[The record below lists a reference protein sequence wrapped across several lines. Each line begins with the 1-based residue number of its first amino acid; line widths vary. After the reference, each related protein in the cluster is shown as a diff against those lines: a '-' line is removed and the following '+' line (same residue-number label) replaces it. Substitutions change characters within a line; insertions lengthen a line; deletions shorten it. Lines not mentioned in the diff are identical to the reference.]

1 MRAKPSCEAGA
12 CRPSALS
19 DKRSG
24 VIARWSAIL
33 LSGTAAVAL
42 SMGQP
47 ANAIVINDQVAAAAG
62 GIANYSDG
70 GNQFPNVVSLFS
82 ASLFSVAGFGS
93 FCTGS
98 LINSRTI
105 LTAAHCFVPNVP
117 NLIPSISSAPIA
129 GPGAGITSFVRNPGW
144 TNPIND
150 IAVISLAQPI
160 TNVTPVKLLTLQPG
174 QPGFPS
180 VGTTITMVGY
190 GQQGTGSSQPAGAW
204 FPIPANS
211 GNPPPAGLQTMP
223 DDRRRM
229 ATSSLGLY
237 GVPFYFPGVNQPF
250 FVSQFQTNPQNQF
263 PNLPNNNLQ
272 VFPATPLEG
281 GTAGG
286 DSGGPL
292 FAVIDGQ
299 LVQIGLVRGGRD
311 TLLFYCAGPGGPQ
324 NPVVCP
330 DQNNPGVGVT
340 GLVGGNVYGE
350 FSDWTPINLFL
361 QWIN

>member
-1 MRAKPSCEAGA
+1 M
-12 CRPSALS
+12 
-19 DKRSG
+19 
-24 VIARWSAIL
+24 
-33 LSGTAAVAL
+33 
-42 SMGQP
+42 
-47 ANAIVINDQVAAAAG
+47 
-62 GIANYSDG
+62 
-70 GNQFPNVVSLFS
+70 
-82 ASLFSVAGFGS
+82 
-93 FCTGS
+93 
-98 LINSRTI
+98 
-105 LTAAHCFVPNVP
+105 
-117 NLIPSISSAPIA
+117 
-129 GPGAGITSFVRNPGW
+129 
-144 TNPIND
+144 
-150 IAVISLAQPI
+150 
-160 TNVTPVKLLTLQPG
+160 KLLTLQPG